1 MTDRRWR
8 LLGWLVAGALLG
20 IIVVWWRAG
29 QTTAAEPGP
38 GTQRTGEGPS
48 VAGTAGPEPAPG
60 SKRTASTPRFVLD
73 SASTV
78 VQNDPRAL
86 DYDPRRL
93 IRIGKRVDDVFAAE
107 PRLTAWAGARER
119 TLRSE
124 IGKDLSRLVPLAT
137 IESVECRSST
147 CRVTI
152 DAPEAQFE
160 EAAAALNLTG
170 RGTMSAVRS
179 YSGDQARGTHELFV
193 LFSPEHRPDA
203 AYQAWYDE
211 ERRKTLAFLRKTPG
225 AIPHL
230 DHARIP
236 EE

>member
-1 MTDRRWR
+1 MST
-8 LLGWLVAGALLG
+8 LFFLFLFFFFFL
-20 IIVVWWRAG
+20 IIVVWWRADRRRQRRARG
-29 QTTAAEPGP
+29 AANRGGPLCSRVGWPG
-38 GTQRTGEGPS
+38 
-48 VAGTAGPEPAPG
+48 AGAGIE
-60 SKRTASTPRFVLD
+60 RTALTPRFVLT
-73 SASTV
+73 AR
-78 VQNDPRAL
+78 PRSPERPTGI

-124 IGKDLSRLVPLAT
+124 IGKDLPPGAAGDDRVGRVPVQHMPGDDRCT
-137 IESVECRSST
+137 RSTVRGGCCR
-147 CRVTI
+147 
-152 DAPEAQFE
+152 AQPDRPR
-160 EAAAALNLTG
+160 NHVG
-170 RGTMSAVRS
+170 RAFILRRSGGPRHARAVRAV
-179 YSGDQARGTHELFV
+179 Q
-193 LFSPEHRPDA
+193 PEHRPDA
-203 AYQAWYDE
+203 AYQTWYDE